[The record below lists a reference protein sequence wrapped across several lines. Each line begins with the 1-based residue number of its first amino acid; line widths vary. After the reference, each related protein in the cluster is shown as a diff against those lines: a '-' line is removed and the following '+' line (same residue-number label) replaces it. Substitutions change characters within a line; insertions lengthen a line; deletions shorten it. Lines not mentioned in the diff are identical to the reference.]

1 MRRIAGAVAL
11 GPGEHRMRSVLRVV
25 LALAGFQEIL
35 IAAV

>member
-1 MRRIAGAVAL
+1 MRRIASAVAL
-11 GPGEHRMRSVLRVV
+11 GPGEHRMCSVLRVV

>member
-25 LALAGFQEIL
+25 LALAGFEEIL